1 MAPHGSCDSPL
12 FTKYHCEPDST
23 YVVMGIVDDGKV
35 VGSIVKPEEYI
46 ILGEKAPWW
55 NLANDNDLAK
65 YERFSKPGMRKTV
78 GGGQILEMHSIGEK
92 GAYGKDRDGSRT
104 IYCQHINVR
113 MRISS
118 T

>member
-1 MAPHGSCDSPL
+1 MAPHGSCDSQL

-46 ILGEKAPWW
+46 ILGEKARWW
-55 NLANDNDLAK
+55 NLAK
-65 YERFSKPGMRKTV
+65 YERFSKPGMRKAV
-78 GGGQILEMHSIGEK
+78 RGGQILEMHSIGEK
-92 GAYGKDRDGSRT
+92 RAYGKDQDGSRT
-104 IYCQHINVR
+104 ISCQHVNVR